1 MPCHNTSGRGVE
13 VPTATPK
20 VDGAAAKASRRFV
33 SLMMVQ
39 GRQIRLI
46 PYLCRQSTQIKCRA
60 AERQSPTVLMKREH
74 ELGSK
79 RYIPTEQSVSTNNL
93 HGYTGRAS
101 GFALVQLVH
110 GDVTTSSESSFG
122 RRAFFE
128 SQRTWNPLPSGNCY
142 VNTATTPIHLVATR
156 YMT

>member
-1 MPCHNTSGRGVE
+1 
-13 VPTATPK
+13 
-20 VDGAAAKASRRFV
+20 
-33 SLMMVQ
+33 MVQ

-101 GFALVQLVH
+101 AW
-110 GDVTTSSESSFG
+110 VTVDYEKGAGLLSSSWY
-122 RRAFFE
+122 
-128 SQRTWNPLPSGNCY
+128 T
-142 VNTATTPIHLVATR
+142 V
-156 YMT
+156 M